1 MPARYI
7 PEFSPS
13 RRLLSMLTGLLVL
26 SLHVESLA
34 QPMGPCLQHPESR
47 YCDPSWKGARD
58 FMQSIQNPSRTIYL
72 ERNLREH
79 DENAHPAHPGD
90 VFIGISTRSISP
102 AAIDDALNAGAHVVL
117 FDETDISRQ
126 IYEHFIRTITPAIF
140 APSPG
145 EAWLIN
151 ANPALPVH
159 TLPVAFQERIVIPVR
174 PRQIAWNHPTPLY
187 ADDPVASPRPILIVH
202 VPPKTLSPTSGS
214 LTIIRD
220 ESFPTRLMLQTLD
233 NRAFIQDLFDTLC
246 HNADPCHLRM
256 MDENSA
262 FALKTNS
269 TLSATQTQNP
279 ESIFDE
285 FPSVTD
291 AIKWLHTQWNTIEE
305 QSIRR
310 IVLAAFTLWMFL
322 ITFILIPIRR
332 VKP

>member
-1 MPARYI
+1 M
-7 PEFSPS
+7 
-13 RRLLSMLTGLLVL
+13 
-26 SLHVESLA
+26 
-34 QPMGPCLQHPESR
+34 
-47 YCDPSWKGARD
+47 
-58 FMQSIQNPSRTIYL
+58 
-72 ERNLREH
+72 
-79 DENAHPAHPGD
+79 
-90 VFIGISTRSISP
+90 
-102 AAIDDALNAGAHVVL
+102 
-117 FDETDISRQ
+117 
-126 IYEHFIRTITPAIF
+126 
-140 APSPG
+140 
-145 EAWLIN
+145 
-151 ANPALPVH
+151 
-159 TLPVAFQERIVIPVR
+159 
-174 PRQIAWNHPTPLY
+174 
-187 ADDPVASPRPILIVH
+187 H

-279 ESIFDE
+279 ERIFDA